1 LTTHCCVL
9 PFLPQSQEDLHTKL
23 PDPALNLAIQNHEY
37 GMPPGFYER
46 WPILSKWFNILT
58 TSKDRDGVEYIS
70 TMEAKKYPFTGEWGK
85 PWTPT
90 LFVFQGSESGPRT
103 PKTRTTRVG

>member
-1 LTTHCCVL
+1 MSCLCYV
-9 PFLPQSQEDLHTKL
+9 PSPPRQEDLHTKL

-37 GMPPGFYER
+37 GMPPTFYDH

-70 TMEAKKYPFTGEWGK
+70 TMEAKKYPFTGRR
-85 PWTPT
+85 
-90 LFVFQGSESGPRT
+90 F
-103 PKTRTTRVG
+103 